1 MPRNYITVK
10 TESYDK
16 KDLELAIL
24 LIREDGYQVSTVRD
38 RYGIPEQTIRDHLK
52 REAKKSNK
60 IISDDSEK
68 KIPRVLKKLAEAGHI
83 RTWTNVRERVFEMLK
98 STDSVVP
105 ETWKSAKKTSWDWLY
120 SFRERHQLKLDFQ
133 KGTIIEAPMCPAFEC
148 NCGSNLF
155 QKNLFLCEKCMIWSC
170 KSCFAEISCKDCFD
184 KNQLFDL

>member
-1 MPRNYITVK
+1 MPRNYIKVK

-52 REAKKSNK
+52 REAKKSIK

-68 KIPRVLKKLAEAGHI
+68 KISRVLKKLAEAGHI

-98 STDSVVP
+98 SVVP
-105 ETWKSAKKTSWDWLY
+105 ETWKSAKKTSWDCFILFVNDINL
-120 SFRERHQLKLDFQ
+120 SLTSENKQLLKRRCAQLLNATAVATFS
-133 KGTIIEAPMCPAFEC
+133 KKICF
-148 NCGSNLF
+148 SV
-155 QKNLFLCEKCMIWSC
+155 KN
-170 KSCFAEISCKDCFD
+170 A
-184 KNQLFDL
+184 

>member
-1 MPRNYITVK
+1 MPRNYIKVK

-52 REAKKSNK
+52 REEKKSNK
-60 IISDDSEK
+60 LISDDSEK
-68 KIPRVLKKLAEAGHI
+68 KISRVLKKLAEAGHI

-120 SFRERHQLKLDFQ
+120 SFR
-133 KGTIIEAPMCPAFEC
+133 
-148 NCGSNLF
+148 
-155 QKNLFLCEKCMIWSC
+155 
-170 KSCFAEISCKDCFD
+170 
-184 KNQLFDL
+184 